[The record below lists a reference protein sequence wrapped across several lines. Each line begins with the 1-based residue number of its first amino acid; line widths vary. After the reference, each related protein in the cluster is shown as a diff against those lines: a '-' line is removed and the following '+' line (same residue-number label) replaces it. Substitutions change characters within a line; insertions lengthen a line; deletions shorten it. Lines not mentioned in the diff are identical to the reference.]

1 MARPKLEPGAARS
14 IVYGVRLREQEAAAL
29 RRIAD
34 LVDQPLSRLLRRLIR
49 EAVTGGPD
57 FFDDDKIEL
66 RRLSR
71 EMNAIGRNLNMLVRA
86 IHRGEHVAPDDLRR
100 VINAARAQ
108 LAIVQD
114 TYQNA
119 VRAACHRA
127 IVPLCEEAGLSSP
140 FDLQEADFV
149 PARPPARRRGRPR
162 QRATPDPALAP
173 LAVGPSRS
181 PSPVRTARV
190 GGRGRP

>member
-1 MARPKLEPGAARS
+1 MARPKLEPRAARS

-34 LVDQPLSRLLRRLIR
+34 QVQEPPSRLIRRLIR

-71 EMNAIGRNLNMLVRA
+71 EMNAIGRNLNMLVRS
-86 IHRGEHVAPDDLRR
+86 IHRGEQVAPADLRQ
-100 VINAARAQ
+100 VIDAARAQ
-108 LAIVQD
+108 FEVVQA
-114 TYQNA
+114 TYQTA

-140 FDLQEADFV
+140 FDLEDADFL

-162 QRATPDPALAP
+162 KRAAPDPALAP
-173 LAVGPSRS
+173 LAGGP
-181 PSPVRTARV
+181 PC
-190 GGRGRP
+190 

>member
-1 MARPKLEPGAARS
+1 MARPKLEPRAARS

-34 LVDQPLSRLLRRLIR
+34 LVQEPPSRLIRRLIR

-71 EMNAIGRNLNMLVRA
+71 EMNAIGRNLNMLVRS
-86 IHRGEHVAPDDLRR
+86 IRRGEHVAPDDLRR
-100 VINAARAQ
+100 VINATRAQ
-108 LAIVQD
+108 LEVVGE
-114 TYQNA
+114 TYQKA
-119 VRAACHRA
+119 VEAACHRA

-140 FDLQEADFV
+140 FDLKDADFV

-162 QRATPDPALAP
+162 KRAAPDPELAP
-173 LAVGPSRS
+173 LPVGPPR
-181 PSPVRTARV
+181 
-190 GGRGRP
+190 

>member
-1 MARPKLEPGAARS
+1 MTRPKSEPRAVRS

-34 LVDQPLSRLLRRLIR
+34 QVQEPPSRLIRRLIR

-71 EMNAIGRNLNMLVRA
+71 EMNAIGRNLNMLVRS
-86 IHRGEHVAPDDLRR
+86 IYRGEQVAPNDLRR

-108 LAIVQD
+108 LEVVGE
-114 TYQNA
+114 TYQKA
-119 VRAACHRA
+119 VEAACHRS

-140 FDLQEADFV
+140 FDLKDADFV

-162 QRATPDPALAP
+162 KRAAPDPALAP
-173 LAVGPSRS
+173 LAIGTTR
-181 PSPVRTARV
+181 
-190 GGRGRP
+190 